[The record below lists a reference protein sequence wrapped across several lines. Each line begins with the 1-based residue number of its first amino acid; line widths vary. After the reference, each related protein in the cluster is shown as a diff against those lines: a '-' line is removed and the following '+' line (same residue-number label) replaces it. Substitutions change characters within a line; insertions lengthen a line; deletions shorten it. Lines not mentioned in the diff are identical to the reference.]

1 MSNKIQI
8 TGNVGKDP
16 ELRFTPS
23 GKPVLG
29 FSVADTPRRYNRDSG
44 EWEDAGET
52 LWLNVSLWDRKAE
65 TMAEHVVKGVR
76 VMVTGTLKARSYT
89 TREGEQRTV
98 TEVTADEVAIIPKAN
113 QQGPQQGQRSAAQEQ
128 RAWMDG
134 AVPADRSGGA
144 DPWAAPQDDQPPF

>member
-8 TGNVGKDP
+8 IGNVGQDP
-16 ELRFTPS
+16 DLRFTQS

-29 FSVADTPRRYNRDSG
+29 FSVADTPRRFNRDTG

-52 LWLNVSLWDRKAE
+52 LWLQCSLWDRKAE
-65 TMAEHVVKGVR
+65 TMAEHVVKGTR